1 MADKKYIKDLPL
13 KQELDGTE
21 SVLIQDN
28 ESTKQVSL
36 EAITNDVKQTSA
48 ARILEMETELAVER
62 ERINKLTTL
71 GEGSTTG
78 DAELL
83 DMRIGADGRT
93 YDTSG
98 DALRKQVKRLNDH
111 VLPSYYLDF
120 KRRVDELE
128 ASNHTGKIYQ
138 ATEDSLRVI
147 ENEVG
152 TGNGGFS
159 IKLNQTVTK
168 IEFDL
173 EELNFGVNLGLG
185 YFTPNVGLK
194 ELYKTYS
201 APLSETKTN
210 HKISFKLD
218 WNAIQSSMDTKGYS
232 ELRFFVWNQV
242 GSKIGGYNY
251 LTNIRI
257 NDYRNSE
264 KLNSVVTNIENELP
278 DLIHRGQVTVGDIIN
293 ESYLIDDISTVY
305 PWNEGEMKYDG
316 NQLTFSNNDSSS
328 HKGFRTKFFK
338 VYKQTRIN
346 VSGIVTSISGTLT
359 VNISFVVKE
368 SGQREYETLK
378 RISGTGSF
386 NCTESISDLLA
397 EKGEINLDTVY
408 IVLSNSSS
416 TLNVTLSGLTVTT
429 KSSSFTENTLE
440 DILNHEIK
448 DNIPF
453 ENIKNVKRML
463 GTPEVLTK
471 WNASMVETS
480 YEDGIL
486 NLAHPQ
492 SSGNS
497 GLITLPFTS
506 ETNFVAIS
514 GNIVDFADTSS
525 SGNAKYV
532 INVAG
537 KKISDGSTTY
547 ITVYVLPK
555 ETGPFKT
562 VIDLNFLTVYNDLDL
577 SKPVQILLGNANGP
591 VSISIS
597 DYKVYEGALLQT
609 TYAGD
614 TLLDSFINVDN
625 ALVSLNSKVSAIE
638 TSDSANILT
647 SPNGTKYILQV
658 SNNGTITCVPKI
670 PNKVLFIGNSLL
682 NGFGT
687 FGMCAS
693 DSKHDYYYYVTQ
705 YLKQF
710 HPDGTYDKLVGST
723 YETCETKEATKGW
736 IEDNINTR
744 ATDYDLVIVQLGD
757 NVNNDARNELF
768 KTSCKDLLVG
778 IRNHMPN
785 ARVVWAGEWY
795 YSAKRQEIIATSC
808 SETGS
813 TFIDISDLA
822 VIQANKGAIGNV
834 ITRDNGTTFTVDNSG
849 VASHPGDKG
858 MKAIADRMIEEL
870 FK

>member
-28 ESTKQVSL
+28 ESTKQASL

-62 ERINKLTTL
+62 KRINKLTSL

-98 DALRKQVKRLNDH
+98 DALRRQVKRLNDH

-120 KRRVDELE
+120 KRRVDEYE
-128 ASNHTGKIYQ
+128 ASHYTRKIFQ

-147 ENEVG
+147 ENEVT
-152 TGNGGFS
+152 TGNGGFN
-159 IKLNQTVTK
+159 IKLNRAITK

-185 YFTPNVGLK
+185 YYNANGLLMK
-194 ELYKTYS
+194 LYKAYA

-210 HKISFKLD
+210 HKISFELD
-218 WNAIQSSMDTKGYS
+218 WNVIQSSIDTNGYA
-232 ELRFFVWNQV
+232 ELRFLVFNQT

-251 LTNIRI
+251 LTNIRV
-257 NDYRNSE
+257 NNYRNSE
-264 KLNSVVTNIENELP
+264 KLNDAVTEIENELP

-293 ESYLIDDISTVY
+293 EPYLIDDISTVY

-316 NQLTFSNNDSSS
+316 NQLTFSHHTSGNT
-328 HKGFRTKFFK
+328 GFRTKNFRVTK
-338 VYKQTRIN
+338 YSCIH
-346 VSGIVTSISGTLT
+346 VSGTVTSISGTLG
-359 VNISFVVKE
+359 V
-368 SGQREYETLK
+368 
-378 RISGTGSF
+378 
-386 NCTESISDLLA
+386 SISYVIKETGKRDYKTFGTLTDA
-397 EKGEINLDTVY
+397 VQFNYDISINDIIKSKGEIVLDTVY
-408 IVLSNSSS
+408 VVLSNAVENLD
-416 TLNVTLSGLTVTT
+416 TTLSKLVITT
-429 KSSSFTENTLE
+429 KNSLFEEKSLE
-440 DILNHEIK
+440 DILNYEIK
-448 DNIPF
+448 DNISF
-453 ENIKNVKRML
+453 ANVKNVKRML
-463 GTPEVLTK
+463 GTPEVLAK
-471 WNASMVETS
+471 WNASKLETS

-486 NLAHPQ
+486 NVAHPQ
-492 SSGNS
+492 SGGNS

-506 ETNFVAIS
+506 ETNFIVIS
-514 GNIVDFADTSS
+514 GNIVAFSDTSS
-525 SGNAKYV
+525 NGNAKYV

-537 KKISDGSTTY
+537 KAVSTGSTTY
-547 ITVYVLPK
+547 ITVYVLPRK
-555 ETGPFKT
+555 TGPFKT
-562 VIDLNFLTVYNDLDL
+562 VIDLNFYAVYHDLDL
-577 SKPVQILLGNANGP
+577 SKPVQILLGNSYGP

-597 DYKVYEGALLQT
+597 DYKIYEGALVQT

-658 SNNGTITCVPKI
+658 SNNGIITCVPKI

-682 NGFGT
+682 FGFST

-710 HPDGTYDKLVGST
+710 HPDGTYDKLLGST
-723 YETCETKEATKGW
+723 YEMCETKKAAKDW
-736 IEDNINTR
+736 IENNIDTR
-744 ATDYDLVIVQLGD
+744 TTDYDLVIVQLGD
-757 NVNNDARNELF
+757 NINNDARNELF

-795 YSAKRQEIIATSC
+795 SRAERQEIIATSC

-834 ITRDNGTTFTVDNSG
+834 ITRDDGTTFVVDNSG

-858 MKAIADRMIEEL
+858 MKAIADRMIEKL

>member
-28 ESTKQVSL
+28 ESTKQASL

-62 ERINKLTTL
+62 KRINKLTTL

-98 DALRKQVKRLNDH
+98 DAIRRQVKRLNDH

-120 KRRVDELE
+120 KRRVDEFE
-128 ASNHTGKIYQ
+128 ASHHTGKIYQ

-147 ENEVG
+147 ENEVT

-159 IKLNQTVTK
+159 IKLDRTVTK

-185 YFTPNVGLK
+185 YYAANGELK
-194 ELYKTYS
+194 ELYKAYS

-210 HKISFKLD
+210 HKISFELD
-218 WNAIQSSMDTKGYS
+218 WNVIQSSMDTNGYS
-232 ELRFFVWNQV
+232 ELRFLVFNQT

-251 LTNIRI
+251 LTNIRV

-264 KLNSVVTNIENELP
+264 KLNDAVTEIENELP

-293 ESYLIDDISTVY
+293 EPYLIDDISTVY
-305 PWNEGEMKYDG
+305 PWNEGKMKYDG
-316 NQLTFSNNDSSS
+316 NQLTFSHHTSNNT
-328 HKGFRTKFFK
+328 GFRTKYFRVAK
-338 VYKQTRIN
+338 YSDIH
-346 VSGIVTSISGTLT
+346 VSGTVTSISGTLGVSISYIIKET
-359 VNISFVVKE
+359 GERDYKTIGTLTDAVQFNYSINISDIIK
-368 SGQREYETLK
+368 S
-378 RISGTGSF
+378 
-386 NCTESISDLLA
+386 
-397 EKGEINLDTVY
+397 KGEIVLDTIYV
-408 IVLSNSSS
+408 VLSNSKTDLDVS
-416 TLNVTLSGLTVTT
+416 LSKLSITI
-429 KSSSFTENTLE
+429 KNSLFAEKTLE
-440 DILNHEIK
+440 DILNHEVK

-471 WNASMVETS
+471 WSASKLETS
-480 YEDGIL
+480 YENGIL

-506 ETNFVAIS
+506 ETNFVGIS
-514 GNIVDFADTSS
+514 GNIVAFADTSS

-537 KKISDGSTTY
+537 KAVSTGSTTY

-562 VIDLNFLTVYNDLDL
+562 VIDLNFLAVYNDLDL
-577 SKPVQILLGNANGP
+577 SEPVQILLGNANGP

-682 NGFGT
+682 LGFNNT

-710 HPDGTYDKLVGST
+710 HPDGTYDKLLGST
-723 YETCETKEATKGW
+723 YEMCETKEAAKGW

-757 NVNNDARNELF
+757 NINNDAKKELF

-778 IRNHMPN
+778 IRNQMPN

-795 YSAKRQEIIATSC
+795 SSAKRQEIIATSC
-808 SETGS
+808 AETGS

-834 ITRDNGTTFTVDNSG
+834 ITRDDGSTFVVDNSG

-858 MKAIADRMIEEL
+858 MKAIADRMIEKL

>member
-1 MADKKYIKDLPL
+1 MSDKKYIKDLPL

-28 ESTKQVSL
+28 ESTKQASL

-62 ERINKLTTL
+62 KRINNLTTL

-128 ASNHTGKIYQ
+128 ASNNTGKIYQ

-147 ENEVG
+147 ENEVT
-152 TGNGGFS
+152 TGNGGFT
-159 IKLNQTVTK
+159 IKLNRTVTK

-201 APLSETKTN
+201 AHLSETKTN
-210 HKISFKLD
+210 HKVSFKLD
-218 WNAIQSSMDTKGYS
+218 WNVIQSSMDTKGYS

-264 KLNSVVTNIENELP
+264 KLNDAVTEIENELP

-305 PWNEGEMKYDG
+305 PWNEGKMKYDG
-316 NQLTFSNNDSSS
+316 NQLTFSHHASGNT
-328 HKGFRTKFFK
+328 GFRTKNFK
-338 VYKQTRIN
+338 VYKQSRIN
-346 VSGIVTSISGTLT
+346 VSGTVTSISGLLG
-359 VNISFVVKE
+359 VSISYVIKE
-368 SGQREYETLK
+368 SGKRDYKTIGTL
-378 RISGTGSF
+378 TDAVQF
-386 NCTESISDLLA
+386 NYDVTISDIIKS
-397 EKGEINLDTVY
+397 KGEIDLDTVY
-408 IVLSNSSS
+408 VVLSNSKTDLDVS
-416 TLNVTLSGLTVTT
+416 LSKLSITT
-429 KSSSFTENTLE
+429 KTSSFTEKTLE
-440 DILNHEIK
+440 DILNHEIMG
-448 DNIPF
+448 NIPF

-463 GTPEVLTK
+463 ATPEVLSK

-480 YEDGIL
+480 YEDGVL
-486 NLAHPQ
+486 NLAHPH

-506 ETNFVAIS
+506 ETNFVAVS
-514 GNIVDFADTSS
+514 GNIVDFADTSN
-525 SGNAKYV
+525 GVAKYV

-537 KKISDGSTTY
+537 KKVSDGSTTY
-547 ITVYVLPK
+547 ITVYSLPR

-562 VIDLNFLTVYNDLDL
+562 VIDLNFLAVYNDLDL
-577 SKPVQILLGNANGP
+577 SKPVQILLGSSHGP

-682 NGFGT
+682 FGFGT

-710 HPDGTYDKLVGST
+710 HPDGTYDKLLGST
-723 YETCETKEATKGW
+723 YETCETKEAAKGW

-757 NVNNDARNELF
+757 NINNDARNELF

-795 YSAKRQEIIATSC
+795 SRAARQEIIATSC
-808 SETGS
+808 AETGS

-858 MKAIADRMIEEL
+858 MKAIADRMIEKL

>member
-28 ESTKQVSL
+28 ESTKQASL

-62 ERINKLTTL
+62 KRINKLATL

-83 DMRIGADGRT
+83 DMRIGADGVT

-120 KRRVDELE
+120 KRRVDEFE
-128 ASNHTGKIYQ
+128 ASHYTRKIYQ
-138 ATEDSLRVI
+138 ATEDSVRVI
-147 ENEVG
+147 ENEVT

-159 IKLNQTVTK
+159 IKLNRAVTK

-185 YFTPNVGLK
+185 YYNANGVLK
-194 ELYKTYS
+194 ELYKAYS
-201 APLSETKTN
+201 APLSEIKTN

-218 WNAIQSSMDTKGYS
+218 WNVIQSSMDKKGYS
-232 ELRFFVWNQV
+232 ELRFLVFNQT

-257 NDYRNSE
+257 NNYRNSE
-264 KLNSVVTNIENELP
+264 KLNDAVTEIENELP

-305 PWNEGEMKYDG
+305 PWNEGKMKYDG
-316 NQLTFSNNDSSS
+316 NRLTFSHHTSGNT
-328 HKGFRTKFFK
+328 GFRTKNFRVTK
-338 VYKQTRIN
+338 YSYIH
-346 VSGIVTSISGTLT
+346 VSGTVTSISGILGVSISYVIKETGKRDYKTIGTLT
-359 VNISFVVKE
+359 DSV
-368 SGQREYETLK
+368 Q
-378 RISGTGSF
+378 F
-386 NCTESISDLLA
+386 NYDVSIYDIIKS
-397 EKGEINLDTVY
+397 KGEIVLDTVY
-408 IVLSNSSS
+408 VVLSNSKKDLDVS
-416 TLNVTLSGLTVTT
+416 LSKLSITT
-429 KSSSFTENTLE
+429 KNSLFKEKTLE
-440 DILNHEIK
+440 DILNYEIK

-453 ENIKNVKRML
+453 ENIKNVKRIL
-463 GTPEVLTK
+463 GTPEVLAK

-480 YEDGIL
+480 YENGIL
-486 NLAHPQ
+486 NLAHPHNT
-492 SSGNS
+492 GNS
-497 GLITLPFTS
+497 GLITLPFIS
-506 ETNFVAIS
+506 ETNFVAVS
-514 GNIVDFADTSS
+514 GNIVDFADTSN
-525 SGNAKYV
+525 GVAKYV

-537 KKISDGSTTY
+537 KKVSDGSTTY
-547 ITVYVLPK
+547 ITVYSLPR

-562 VIDLNFLTVYNDLDL
+562 VIDLNFLAVYNDLDL
-577 SKPVQILLGNANGP
+577 SKPVQILLGNAYSP

-597 DYKVYEGALLQT
+597 DYKIYEGALLQT

-638 TSDSANILT
+638 TSDSDNILT

-658 SNNGTITCVPKI
+658 LDNGSITCVPKI

-682 NGFGT
+682 FGFST

-710 HPDGTYDKLVGST
+710 HPDGTYDKLLGST
-723 YETCETKEATKGW
+723 YEMCETKEATKGW
-736 IEDNINTR
+736 IEDNINTK

-757 NVNNDARNELF
+757 NINNDARNKVF

-795 YSAKRQEIIATSC
+795 SNAKRQEIIATSC
-808 SETGS
+808 AETGS

-834 ITRDNGTTFTVDNSG
+834 ITRDDGTTFTVDNSG

-858 MKAIADRMIEEL
+858 MKAIADRMIDKL